1 MRHLI
6 PGGGSCVEF
15 CVRVGSGVVALL
27 LVVLGG
33 CAGRPVKPAV
43 CPPPEIYRPGANLAL
58 GPSPQYVRVASGLTG
73 RREWPAVS
81 VGYVLDDITFLSD
94 VQFDD
99 QYFYDRLGGYSRLG
113 QTIRTAVTLR

>member
-1 MRHLI
+1 MAAIVVLVW
-6 PGGGSCVEF
+6 GGCTRQGA
-15 CVRVGSGVVALL
+15 VVA
-27 LVVLGG
+27 
-33 CAGRPVKPAV
+33 A
-43 CPPPEIYRPGANLAL
+43 CPPAEISESRANLAL
-58 GPSPQYVRVASGLTG
+58 GGNPQDVVVASRLMS

-81 VGYVLDDITFLSD
+81 VGYVLDDITFLCD